1 MNVQNRY
8 ILKNNIDTAS
18 MPLFFTFT
26 NREGKMWSIPY
37 KNTSIGFEI
46 YEPSGKKGILLKKYN
61 CLLKSSVFRLFF
73 KIELERIE
81 LTDSLMNILQR
92 YYGENF
98 EYSIFYGTPSVDQ
111 KITIQIY
118 RGNSILGY
126 CKIGQ
131 SMKVQKLFEYEASM
145 LEFLNKKGVKN
156 IPKKTFEGRVG
167 KENVFLQS
175 TQKQKGARTLHSFG
189 KHHRIF
195 IQELYTKTHEKCKFE
210 NTRLYKY
217 IEFLNKNTG
226 KLDVIYR
233 KSILKAVK
241 SIMDVYS
248 NQLVDW
254 GCVHGDFTP
263 WNTCIN
269 KNIFFVF
276 DFEYSL
282 KNAPSDFDYW
292 QFVLQT
298 LIYEKKLSYDKIIN
312 YIKNLFS
319 VTAFK
324 EETIRNLILYLLYI
338 ISFYLMR
345 GGSGDLEIAGFRAR
359 ILLGVME
366 LEKRLEEEQ

>member
-1 MNVQNRY
+1 
-8 ILKNNIDTAS
+8 

-167 KENVFLQS
+167 KENVFCSLRKS
-175 TQKQKGARTLHSFG
+175 KKVPELYIVLESIIESLFKSFTQKLTKNVNLKTRDYTNILSF
-189 KHHRIF
+189 
-195 IQELYTKTHEKCKFE
+195 
-210 NTRLYKY
+210 
-217 IEFLNKNTG
+217 
-226 KLDVIYR
+226 
-233 KSILKAVK
+233 
-241 SIMDVYS
+241 
-248 NQLVDW
+248 
-254 GCVHGDFTP
+254 
-263 WNTCIN
+263 
-269 KNIFFVF
+269 
-276 DFEYSL
+276 
-282 KNAPSDFDYW
+282 
-292 QFVLQT
+292 
-298 LIYEKKLSYDKIIN
+298 LIKIRVN
-312 YIKNLFS
+312 W
-319 VTAFK
+319 
-324 EETIRNLILYLLYI
+324 
-338 ISFYLMR
+338 M
-345 GGSGDLEIAGFRAR
+345 
-359 ILLGVME
+359 
-366 LEKRLEEEQ
+366 

>member
-156 IPKKTFEGRVG
+156 IPK
-167 KENVFLQS
+167 
-175 TQKQKGARTLHSFG
+175 
-189 KHHRIF
+189 
-195 IQELYTKTHEKCKFE
+195 
-210 NTRLYKY
+210 
-217 IEFLNKNTG
+217 
-226 KLDVIYR
+226 
-233 KSILKAVK
+233 
-241 SIMDVYS
+241 
-248 NQLVDW
+248 
-254 GCVHGDFTP
+254 
-263 WNTCIN
+263 
-269 KNIFFVF
+269 
-276 DFEYSL
+276 
-282 KNAPSDFDYW
+282 
-292 QFVLQT
+292 
-298 LIYEKKLSYDKIIN
+298 
-312 YIKNLFS
+312 
-319 VTAFK
+319 
-324 EETIRNLILYLLYI
+324 
-338 ISFYLMR
+338 
-345 GGSGDLEIAGFRAR
+345 
-359 ILLGVME
+359 
-366 LEKRLEEEQ
+366 